1 MNDENSSRT
10 SNGCA
15 PSKSSRLLI
24 PKPHGCTNSGKKG
37 TRYLNDLTKPRQ
49 EMRSPLSPKKAAR
62 PSIAFEQA
70 SSDLGLQAQGQ
81 DTTRGSGTACFI
93 QKRTRGLAE
102 TPSRTDSSEEDSTAV
117 VDNWIVVEKKSR
129 NSGEKTKRRGRG
141 KRNKQNAAES
151 SKAESLKDVK
161 QLLQGGKQ
169 DKAKIKARCQ
179 GPQQTLCWV
188 DDATLVKDRQV
199 IKEDASGVKERVRVG
214 EWGDKTFTWIETVDP
229 NLALPKPG
237 EGQGKIKDIRGKWGF
252 IRDSKCPSY
261 DLFFH
266 MSELQEDQRDGI
278 IKGASVRY
286 TIKQDPWRNERKSKF
301 KAIGICRTLG
311 RSDAAKRLHNNK
323 NHGAKNKS
331 SVSSELELR
340 KKKSTKSRKDFLRS
354 LSSKAEASENSD
366 TDSPRITRP

>member
-1 MNDENSSRT
+1 MCHD
-10 SNGCA
+10 A
-15 PSKSSRLLI
+15 PRNLD
-24 PKPHGCTNSGKKG
+24 T
-37 TRYLNDLTKPRQ
+37 
-49 EMRSPLSPKKAAR
+49 
-62 PSIAFEQA
+62 AFEQA
-70 SSDLGLQAQGQ
+70 SSDLEQAQGH
-81 DTTRGSGTACFI
+81 DTTRESGTACFI
-93 QKRTRGLAE
+93 QKRTRGLTE
-102 TPSRTDSSEEDSTAV
+102 TPNRTASAEEDSTAV

-141 KRNKQNAAES
+141 KRNKQNAES

-161 QLLQGGKQ
+161 QLLQGSKQKVQ
-169 DKAKIKARCQ
+169 DKAKIKARCE

-188 DDATLVKDRQV
+188 DDATSVKDRQV

-266 MSELQEDQRDGI
+266 MSELQEDQRHGI
-278 IKGASVRY
+278 SKGASVRY

-323 NHGAKNKS
+323 SHGANNKS
-331 SVSSELELR
+331 SGSNELELR
-340 KKKSTKSRKDFLRS
+340 KKKSTKSRQDFLRS
-354 LSSKAEASENSD
+354 LTSKAEASKRKENEKCGPPKQEKELGVDAEIKTKCGVTPRITLDFSSTAAMSMLETSD